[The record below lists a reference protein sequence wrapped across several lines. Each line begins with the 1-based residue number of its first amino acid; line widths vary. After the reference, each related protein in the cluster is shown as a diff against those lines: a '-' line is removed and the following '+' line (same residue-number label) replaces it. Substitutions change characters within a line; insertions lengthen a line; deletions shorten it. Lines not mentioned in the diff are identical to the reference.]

1 MFNRIIVPTD
11 GSEYAKK
18 AEDMAINLAK
28 KMDSVIVG
36 LYVIDEKLNLSY
48 ESAED
53 EANEI
58 LDLFG
63 KKVEDE
69 SITYEKIIIFA
80 DPAHDMKIISE
91 KSKSDLMVIAAQ
103 GNSDST
109 NYLIGSVADNALKSV
124 QIPILL
130 VK

>member
-1 MFNRIIVPTD
+1 MFNKILVPTD

-18 AEDMAINLAK
+18 AENIAIALAK
-28 KMDSVIVG
+28 KLDSTIVG
-36 LYVIDEKLNLSY
+36 LHVIDEKLGLSF
-48 ESAED
+48 ETSED

-69 SITYEKIIIFA
+69 SINYEKIIIFA
-80 DPAHDMKIISE
+80 DPAYDMKIISE
-91 KSKSDLMVIAAQ
+91 KSKADLMVIAAQ

-109 NYLIGSVADNALKSV
+109 NYLIGSVADNTLKSV
-124 QIPILL
+124 QLPVLL

>member
-1 MFNRIIVPTD
+1 MFNRILVPTD

-18 AEDMAINLAK
+18 AEDIAINIAK
-28 KMDSVIVG
+28 IMDSTIVG
-36 LYVIDEKLNLSY
+36 LYIIDEKLSLSF
-48 ESAED
+48 ERSED

-63 KKVEDE
+63 KKVEGE
-69 SITYEKIIIFA
+69 SISYEKIIIFA

-91 KSKSDLMVIAAQ
+91 KSKSDLMIIAAQ
-103 GNSDST
+103 GNSKST

-124 QIPILL
+124 QTPVLL

>member
-1 MFNRIIVPTD
+1 MFNRILVPTD

-18 AEDMAINLAK
+18 AEDIAINIAK
-28 KMDSVIVG
+28 IRDSTIVG
-36 LYVIDEKLNLSY
+36 LYIIDEKLSLSF
-48 ESAED
+48 ERSED

-63 KKVEDE
+63 KKVERE
-69 SITYEKIIIFA
+69 SISYEKIIIFA

-91 KSKSDLMVIAAQ
+91 KSKSDLMIIAAQ
-103 GNSDST
+103 GNSKST

-124 QIPILL
+124 QTPVLL